1 MLAVSHVTPHHHYH
15 HHHHTEFNQPHQS
28 LSFSSEAE
36 NKKFSIK
43 RVVSTINKVGKVAGK
58 VADVAGKVAMV
69 ATLI

>member
-1 MLAVSHVTPHHHYH
+1 MLATSLTPIT
-15 HHHHTEFNQPHQS
+15 HHTECNQ

-58 VADVAGKVAMV
+58 VADVAGKVAIV
-69 ATLI
+69 AALI